1 MDKEINYSPE
11 VVEEM
16 RRRYLEEPTRETVE
30 SLADMY
36 GRSVRSIV
44 GKLSKEG
51 IYKRPNY
58 TTKRGELP
66 VSKDEIVE
74 LIAAAVGT
82 NSESLEGLDKAPK
95 QALRL
100 ILSALDENSAKHFQP
115 KT

>member
-1 MDKEINYSPE
+1 MDKETNYSPE

-16 RRRYLEEPTRETVE
+16 RQKYLEEPTRETVE
-30 SLADMY
+30 RLADKY

-51 IYKRPNY
+51 VYKRPSY

-74 LIAAAVGT
+74 FIAKAIGT
-82 NSESLEGLDKAPK
+82 NSEDLEGLDKAPK
-95 QALRL
+95 HALRL
-100 ILSALDENSAKHFQP
+100 ILNALDMDSSKYFLP
-115 KT
+115 KL